1 MMPTE
6 TPNSE
11 IWAVLAYLRT
21 LHELLDWAPVGAV
34 PKRQAVIGWR
44 REWERACQFPV
55 LVSKNA

>member
-1 MMPTE
+1 MKAKS
-6 TPNSE
+6 TPNSD

-21 LHELLDWAPVGAV
+21 LHDLLDWAPDGVV
-34 PKRQAVIGWR
+34 PKREAVIGWR